1 MSAKLRRY
9 TENRIVLWVSIF
21 VSLLSTVFYS
31 SRRIALYDYNYIA
44 NAIHR
49 LSLGEMPY
57 REFDL
62 VLPPIT
68 FLPGYLFHHFL
79 NFGITTSILITALIT
94 QVIALVSIHSI
105 LSQIIRRNDCH
116 KSRGIYSI
124 AMIGSGIINVISIYP
139 NFIYDSLA
147 SALALVA
154 IAFFLKCQENAK
166 YRFLVLA
173 QLFAVLTLFTKFN
186 MGGSLILGFVLIR
199 ILILVNEK
207 KYLRFLT
214 EASSLFIVSACF
226 LLLISTFGLSN
237 FIDQTIIA
245 PSKFK
250 GVTQLG
256 QLAQYN
262 YLILIAMIFLIL
274 CARVLR
280 LNGTEITKYTLLLL
294 ICFLSMYAI
303 KDILAPS
310 ASWEIPK
317 ILFPGVNFVYPIIML
332 VSLNC
337 LLTLNRHKIEILTL
351 LIVLP
356 IYFFG
361 TFLSQGWVGS
371 SYSLSP
377 LLILL
382 IVTIFLS
389 LDSKMREVQDKI
401 FKLFILV
408 LVGNL
413 LILACSGNRLGYVYD
428 GGARGQ
434 KYNWNQIG
442 TALSAQDILEVKE
455 INQEIKKS
463 KSAGSIIEFPAED
476 LLEDF
481 SNKLTPWNR
490 CLQFTFICPSKSVG
504 DILTDFKSEE
514 PNVIVVKQVTQINR
528 GIEPILNVLEPAIDT
543 CYLLRYSN
551 KTYQLFKSTEATHR
565 CLTEYFEVN
574 ND

>member
-1 MSAKLRRY
+1 
-9 TENRIVLWVSIF
+9 
-21 VSLLSTVFYS
+21 
-31 SRRIALYDYNYIA
+31 
-44 NAIHR
+44 
-49 LSLGEMPY
+49 
-57 REFDL
+57 
-62 VLPPIT
+62 
-68 FLPGYLFHHFL
+68 
-79 NFGITTSILITALIT
+79 
-94 QVIALVSIHSI
+94 
-105 LSQIIRRNDCH
+105 
-116 KSRGIYSI
+116 
-124 AMIGSGIINVISIYP
+124 MIGSGIINVISIYP